1 MPATTASIWPG
12 NLLLT
17 ILAFMIWLLPCPP
30 VHAEDL
36 LLAQAAT
43 AETDAKTEAALNIND
58 HSPLYRQMIGNPISP
73 PDTSSPRATLE
84 SFMLIMREASK
95 DWISVR
101 DHFFDSKE
109 FFLSQAERAKLTQVR
124 ALLDKASET
133 FDLSQIPATARDR
146 AGVETVLQLQE
157 ILDRIYLPALE
168 DVPGEGPD
176 AEANASESDT
186 ASLPL
191 RWKIPGTDI
200 VIAKQTEGENVGKYL
215 FTPDTVARIGDD
227 YNVVRELPVQ
237 ADHGEDLY
245 DYYVYT
251 PGNLVA
257 PKWYDY
263 ILKGPKWLQAK
274 RHGQAVWQWIGL
286 AALCG
291 LYVMTIVIYT
301 RWRRMRAIPLNQSL
315 RQLRHVVQPALV
327 IIAANLFRYLCE
339 EQINITGPLLQF
351 TTTATS
357 AIIWASFAWLTY
369 QLLQLFYLWAVR
381 SQAMTRTSLD
391 ASLVRTGFRVL
402 SFAVAIL
409 IAGYGATRIGIPI
422 YGVVAGLGVGGLAI
436 ALAAQPTIEN
446 LIGGVILY
454 TDRLVRVGE
463 FVSFADVSGTI
474 EEIGIRS
481 TRIRALDRTL
491 ITIANSDL
499 AKTKIINYSQRDVF
513 LFRHAIGL
521 RYETSNAALT
531 AICEKIKAMLEEH
544 KDVRPD
550 PLRVRVVGYGD
561 FSINIDVFT
570 TVLASDMNAFLAIQE
585 ELLLSIRT
593 IAEENGS
600 GFAFPSSTLYLTRDD
615 GVGEE
620 PDFTKDVATETDAEA
635 PPKETS

>member
-1 MPATTASIWPG
+1 MPATISSIWPG
-12 NLLLT
+12 NLLLAV
-17 ILAFMIWLLPCPP
+17 LAFMIWLLPCPP
-30 VHAEDL
+30 IHAEDL
-36 LLAQAAT
+36 LVAQAAT
-43 AETDAKTEAALNIND
+43 AETDAKTEAALKIDD

-84 SFMLIMREASK
+84 SFLLIMHEANSE
-95 DWISVR
+95 WIAVR
-101 DHFFDSKE
+101 NHFFDSKE
-109 FFLSQAERAKLTQVR
+109 FFLSGAERSKLTQVR

-133 FDLSQIPATARDR
+133 LDLSQIPATARDR

-157 ILDRIYLPALE
+157 ILDRIYLPSLE
-168 DVPGEGPD
+168 DVPGESPD
-176 AEANASESDT
+176 AEANASESDS
-186 ASLPL
+186 ASLPE
-191 RWKIPGTDI
+191 RWKIPGTDL
-200 VIAKQTEGENVGKYL
+200 VIAKQTTGEDVGKYL
-215 FTPDTVARIGDD
+215 FTTDTVGRIGDD
-227 YNVVRELPVQ
+227 YNLVRALPVQ

-263 ILKGPKWLQAK
+263 ILKGPKWLQNK
-274 RHGQAVWQWIGL
+274 SHGQAVWQWIGL
-286 AALCG
+286 VALCG
-291 LYVMTIVIYT
+291 LFVMTIVLYT

-357 AIIWASFAWLTY
+357 AIVWASCAWLTY
-369 QLLQLFYLWAVR
+369 QMLQLFYLWAVR
-381 SQAMTRTSLD
+381 SQAITRTSLD

-402 SFAVAIL
+402 SFGVAIL

-454 TDRLVRVGE
+454 TDGLVRVGE

-620 PDFTKDVATETDAEA
+620 PDFTKDVATETEAEA
-635 PPKETS
+635 PPKATS